1 MQSPLDTIKY
11 PEEIA
16 KIIASQKI
24 DDDTT
29 EDEMIAEAALR
40 ENSNYAPEQITR
52 VLMQGA
58 SFKKAKAYSFALEKE
73 NSELKETIKKMRGS
87 STGDG
92 NIGSSSAGKATEVE
106 ERTPASLF
114 AKFRNR

>member
-1 MQSPLDTIKY
+1 MLDEAIKY

-16 KIIASQKI
+16 KIIASQQI
-24 DDDTT
+24 DDDTS

-52 VLMQGA
+52 VLQQGA
-58 SFKKAKAYSFALEKE
+58 KFKKQKAYTFALEKQV
-73 NSELKETIKKMRGS
+73 SELNETIRKMRGS

-92 NIGSSSAGKATEVE
+92 TIGSSSAGKATEVE
-106 ERTPASLF
+106 ERTPAALF
-114 AKFRNR
+114 AKFRNK